1 MDNPSDN
8 SDSSVNDFNG
18 FKRKKID
25 IIAWRHHRLFSKN
38 KKSTKSTSQQA
49 QTPGLDILSL
59 TRLKIQSEISA
70 YNQMDL
76 LDRDGNPL
84 EWWKK
89 MVYFSHV

>member
-1 MDNPSDN
+1 MHS
-8 SDSSVNDFNG
+8 
-18 FKRKKID
+18 
-25 IIAWRHHRLFSKN
+25 HHLQALVLPH
-38 KKSTKSTSQQA
+38 QQA
-49 QTPGLDILSL
+49 QTPGLDILTL

-89 MVYFSHV
+89 KVYFSHV